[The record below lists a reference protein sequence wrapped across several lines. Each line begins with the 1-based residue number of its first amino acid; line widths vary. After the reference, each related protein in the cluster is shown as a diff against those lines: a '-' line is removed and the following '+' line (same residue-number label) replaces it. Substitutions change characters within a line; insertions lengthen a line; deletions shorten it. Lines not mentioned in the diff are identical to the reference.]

1 VRQDGRVARLVSL
14 NVGLP
19 RDVEWRGKTVR
30 TGIWKTPVTGRR
42 MAARLNIEG
51 DGQGDLAGHGGEIRA
66 VMVYQLD
73 SYRYWESALH
83 RNDLTHG
90 HFGENFTVDGLGDD
104 EVCIGDRY
112 RIGEALFE
120 VTQPRVTCYRVGI
133 RLNEPQMPALLV
145 SHHRPGFYFRVI
157 EPGLVG
163 AGDEIVKVADGPER
177 MTVAEIDALLYL
189 PGHSQEGLKRSLR
202 IPALSPGWKES
213 LRALLEQSVNGAPAN
228 GNAGLSGA
236 PSQPPAWPGFRSLV
250 VDRLERETAFVV
262 SVYLRSPDNVALP
275 SALPGQF
282 IVIRVRPTE
291 GEPPV
296 MRNYSLSGSPDQGIY
311 RISVKREVNGAG
323 STFIHTRLKAGDSI
337 EVSAPRG
344 NFTLQAGERPVVLL
358 GAGIGV
364 TPLLAMLH
372 ELGLQRA
379 ARAVWWIYGARNH
392 DEHPFV
398 EEARRLLAEMPD
410 CRRYIAYS
418 SPSPGDKIGDDF
430 DVAGHLD
437 VAALERL
444 GIPRESDFY
453 LCGPG
458 GFLDA
463 FQAGL
468 RDWGVDRHHIHSET
482 FGPGD
487 ALTPGVIGER
497 VKRAQTLRPLQGTGP
512 QVTFVRSGVT
522 ARWDSGFGSLLE
534 FAEAFDVPVRWACRT
549 GVCHTCECSMVGGEV
564 EYSPEPVDPP
574 ATGNVLI
581 CCSRPKVDVQLDL

>member
-1 VRQDGRVARLVSL
+1 
-14 NVGLP
+14 
-19 RDVEWRGKTVR
+19 
-30 TGIWKTPVTGRR
+30 

-73 SYRYWESALH
+73 SYRYWESQLH
-83 RNDLTHG
+83 RNDFTHG
-90 HFGENFTVDGLGDD
+90 QFGENFTVEGLGDD
-104 EVCIGDRY
+104 EVSIGDRY

-133 RLNEPQMPALLV
+133 RLNDPQMPALLV
-145 SHHRPGFYFRVI
+145 SHHRPGFYLRVI

-177 MTVAEIDALLYL
+177 VTVAEIDALLYL
-189 PGHSQEGLKRSLR
+189 PGHPREGLERSLR

-213 LRALLEQSVNGAPAN
+213 LRALLEQSVTGTSAN

-250 VDRLERETAFVV
+250 VDRIERETEFVV
-262 SVYLRSPDNVALP
+262 SVYLRSPDNAALP

-282 IVIRVRPTE
+282 IIIRVRPMD
-291 GEPPV
+291 GQPPIL
-296 MRNYSLSGSPDQGIY
+296 RNYSLSGAPGDGTY
-311 RISVKREVNGAG
+311 RISVKRETKGAG

-344 NFTLQAGERPVVLL
+344 NFTLRSGEGPVVLL

-364 TPLLAMLH
+364 TPLLAMLY
-372 ELGLQRA
+372 ELRAQRSD
-379 ARAVWWIYGARNH
+379 RAVWWVYGARNS
-392 DEHPFV
+392 DEHPFAK
-398 EEARRLLAEMPD
+398 ETRTLLTELPD
-410 CRRYIAYS
+410 CRQYIAYS
-418 SPSPGDKIGDDF
+418 SPEPGDKIGDDF

-437 VAALERL
+437 VAALERW

-453 LCGPG
+453 LCGPA

-468 RDWGVDRHHIHSET
+468 HDWGVDRQRVHSET
-482 FGPGD
+482 FGPGQTL
-487 ALTPGVIGER
+487 APGVIAER
-497 VKRAQTLRPLQGTGP
+497 GKRAETRRPLQGTGP

-522 ARWDSGFGSLLE
+522 AAWDEEFSSLLE
-534 FAEAFDVPVRWACRT
+534 FAEAFDVPVQWACRT
-549 GVCHTCECSMVGGEV
+549 GVCHTCECSIIGGEV
-564 EYSPEPVDPP
+564 DYSPEPVDRP
-574 ATGNVLI
+574 AVGNVLI
-581 CCSRPKVDVQLDL
+581 CCSRPRVDVELDL